1 LRINLT
7 PLRFVTESWL
17 PAMPGTDV
25 LALASGG
32 GQQAPLLAAAGA
44 RVTVV
49 DISEGQLALD
59 RAVAEREDLQ
69 IKTMQADVS
78 DLSVFEDSSFD
89 FIVHPIANAF
99 IADVGSVWR
108 EAFRVLR
115 EGGAMVAG
123 FNNPAVYLFD
133 WKDHERGVLTV
144 RNRLPFSDASV
155 LPPDERDGYI
165 ERGVALEFSHT
176 LEEQI
181 GGQIEA
187 GFEIVG
193 FYEDRQDDLALAA
206 FMATSM
212 ATRARKPHSA
222 PDDKDSRS

>member
-1 LRINLT
+1 
-7 PLRFVTESWL
+7 
-17 PAMPGTDV
+17 MPGTDV